1 MIGKGFLYGPPSC
14 PKCKLP
20 MHLISA
26 FGKYTDRFHMLISRT
41 TWGVGWFSPVNNIY
55 SDKRKSCKLDQS
67 NGYCHRKSALVELPR
82 HVASFPFFSLFEVKV
97 SPRFSPHIFYGFP
110 LFLTLKLIFSPT
122 TILINGQRSKKKV
135 SKNCKTGVFC
145 LKIFFK
151 HLKFKI

>member
-1 MIGKGFLYGPPSC
+1 MLWLNFWLVRAFF
-14 PKCKLP
+14 
-20 MHLISA
+20 MVHLRAQSANCQCTISA

-122 TILINGQRSKKKV
+122 TILINGQRSKER
-135 SKNCKTGVFC
+135 
-145 LKIFFK
+145 
-151 HLKFKI
+151 